1 MNIILRL
8 ENFALAVIA
17 LYAYH
22 VFGFSW
28 ATFGI
33 FILAPDLAMLGY
45 LINPKIGAICYNI
58 AHSWILACGLIL
70 TAYLLQNDI
79 LMIAG
84 LILAAHIGIDRAIGY
99 GLKHYSGFK
108 DTHLAGVGK

>member
-8 ENFALAVIA
+8 ENAALTVIA

-22 VFGFSW
+22 LFGFSW
-28 ATFGI
+28 ITFAI
-33 FILAPDLAMLGY
+33 FILVPDLAMLGY
-45 LINPKIGAICYNI
+45 LVSSKLGAICYNI
-58 AHSWILACGLIL
+58 AHSWVLASALL
-70 TAYLLQNDI
+70 LSAHFLQNDT

-108 DTHLAGVGK
+108 DTHLGSIGK